1 MAQLTVDG
9 LLGRDIVIDVCRS
22 CRAFWFDPHEDLQL
36 TPAATIRLFQM
47 MAEGRASAAPLPSDF
62 RCPMCKSRLVLTH
75 DRQRNTPFVYWRCD
89 QGHGRLTPFVEFLK
103 QKDFVRAP
111 TPQQLAELRQ
121 TIRQIR
127 CSGCGATIDLMHDVV
142 CRHCGA
148 AMSILDVK
156 QLGEL
161 ATKKSPPPRQLTIPR
176 ARTGTAP
183 ADNVALPTLIEL
195 GLDALIDWLGE
206 IV

>member
-47 MAEGRASAAPLPSDF
+47 MAEGRGSAAPLPSDL
-62 RCPMCKSRLVLTH
+62 RCPMCKSRLLLTH

-103 QKDFVRAP
+103 QKDFVRVP

-121 TIRQIR
+121 TIREIR
-127 CSGCGATIDLMHDVV
+127 CSGCGGSIDLMHDVV

-148 AMSILDVK
+148 AISILDVK

-161 ATKKSPPPRQLTIPR
+161 ATKKIPPPRQLTVPQLK
-176 ARTGTAP
+176 P
-183 ADNVALPTLIEL
+183 AVSATPPTLIEL
-195 GLDALIDWLGE
+195 GLEALIDWLTASL
-206 IV
+206 